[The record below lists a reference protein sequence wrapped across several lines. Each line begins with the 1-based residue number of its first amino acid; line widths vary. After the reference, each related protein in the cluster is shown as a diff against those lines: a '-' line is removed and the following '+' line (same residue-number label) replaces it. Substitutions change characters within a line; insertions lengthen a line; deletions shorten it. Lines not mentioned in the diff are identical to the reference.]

1 MQKIVFH
8 KLLGFG
14 TLTSDEV
21 DFSDVAF
28 AAKLGAKVG
37 AEESGQAETKG
48 IEFSKLLGFQTV
60 AASATAGVDLKDDTL
75 GAKLGAKVG
84 VEPVSDARLKRDIDQ
99 VATRDDGLPI
109 YSFRYLWDDEVYVGV
124 MAQDLLAMPTG
135 GWLWSPGTTESLP
148 SITPKSDCAWRHW
161 RNGTP
166 KGWRR

>member
-37 AEESGQAETKG
+37 AEDAGVAKTKA

-60 AASATAGVDLKDDTL
+60 AASVTNGVDLQDDTI

-84 VEPVSDARLKRDIDQ
+84 
-99 VATRDDGLPI
+99 
-109 YSFRYLWDDEVYVGV
+109 
-124 MAQDLLAMPTG
+124 
-135 GWLWSPGTTESLP
+135 
-148 SITPKSDCAWRHW
+148 
-161 RNGTP
+161 
-166 KGWRR
+166 